1 MFIKLPDVI
10 ILAGGLGTRLRDE
23 VKDAPKSM
31 APINGKPF
39 LEYQLKQIHAAGL
52 KKVILSTGYLGEQ
65 VQAYFGHRFMDMD
78 ILYSHE
84 KEPLG
89 TGGAV
94 KLAFSQVKTPYA
106 LIFNG
111 DTMFRINLDLF
122 FQRTIEKLAN
132 VTIALRSVEN
142 ASRYGSV
149 ECDAEGRILSFNEK
163 SNTMKPGLINGGIYL
178 ISSRYFRKFELPEVF
193 SLEKDFFGHQ
203 VNEGYFSG
211 QIFDNYFLD
220 IGIPED
226 YQKAQ
231 DEIRRFENR

>member
-10 ILAGGLGTRLRDE
+10 ILAGGLGTRLRGE

-31 APINGKPF
+31 APVNGRPF
-39 LEYQLKQIHAAGL
+39 LEYQLQQIHAAGL
-52 KKVILSTGYLGEQ
+52 KRVILSTGYLGEQ
-65 VQAYFGHRFMDMD
+65 VQAYFGNRFMDMD

-89 TGGAV
+89 TGGAI

-106 LIFNG
+106 MIFNG
-111 DTMFRINLDLF
+111 DTLFRINLDMF

-132 VTIALRSVEN
+132 VSIALRFVED

-149 ECDAEGRILSFNEK
+149 ECDVEGRILSFNEK
-163 SNTMKPGLINGGIYL
+163 TNTRKSGLINGGIYL
-178 ISSRYFRKFELPEVF
+178 IASRYFRQFDLPEVF
-193 SLEKDFFGHQ
+193 SLEKDFFGPQ
-203 VNEGYFSG
+203 VKEGYFSG
-211 QIFDNYFLD
+211 QVFDNYFLD

-226 YQKAQ
+226 YQRAQ
-231 DEIRRFENR
+231 HEIGRSEHR

>member
-10 ILAGGLGTRLRDE
+10 ILAGGLGTRLRGE
-23 VKDAPKSM
+23 VKDAPKAM
-31 APINGKPF
+31 APVNGRPF

-52 KKVILSTGYLGEQ
+52 KRVILSTGYLGEQ
-65 VQAYFGHRFMDMD
+65 VQAYFGDRFMDME

-89 TGGAV
+89 TGGAI
-94 KLAFSQVKTPYA
+94 KLAFSLVKTPYA

-122 FQRTIEKLAN
+122 FQRTIEKLAD
-132 VTIALRSVEN
+132 VSLALRFVED

-163 SNTMKPGLINGGIYL
+163 TNIRQPGLINGGIYL
-178 ISSRYFRKFELPEVF
+178 IASRYFRQFEFPEVF
-193 SLEKDFFGHQ
+193 SLEKEFFGTQ
-203 VNEGYFSG
+203 VSEGYFSG
-211 QIFDNYFLD
+211 QVFDNYFLD

-226 YQKAQ
+226 YQRAQ
-231 DEIRRFENR
+231 HEIGRSEY

>member
-10 ILAGGLGTRLRDE
+10 ILAGGLGTRLRGE

-31 APINGKPF
+31 APVNGRPF
-39 LEYQLKQIHAAGL
+39 LEYQLQQIHAAGL
-52 KKVILSTGYLGEQ
+52 KRVILSTGYLGEQ
-65 VQAYFGHRFMDMD
+65 VQAYFGNRFMDMD

-89 TGGAV
+89 TGGAI

-106 LIFNG
+106 MIFNG
-111 DTMFRINLDLF
+111 DTLFRINIDMF

-132 VTIALRSVEN
+132 VSIALRFVED

-149 ECDAEGRILSFNEK
+149 ECDVEGRILSFNEK
-163 SNTMKPGLINGGIYL
+163 TNTRKSGLINGGIYL
-178 ISSRYFRKFELPEVF
+178 IASRYFRQFDLPEVF
-193 SLEKDFFGHQ
+193 SLEKDFFGPQ
-203 VNEGYFSG
+203 VKEGYFSG
-211 QIFDNYFLD
+211 QVFDNYFLD

-226 YQKAQ
+226 YQRAQ
-231 DEIRRFENR
+231 HEIGRSEHR

>member
-10 ILAGGLGTRLRDE
+10 ILAGGLGTRLRGE

-31 APINGKPF
+31 APLNGKPF

-52 KKVILSTGYLGEQ
+52 KRVILSTGYLGEQ
-65 VQAYFGHRFMDMD
+65 VQAYFGDHFMDMD

-106 LIFNG
+106 MIFNG
-111 DTMFRINLDLF
+111 DTMFRINLDMF

-132 VTIALRSVEN
+132 VTIALRQVED

-149 ECDAEGRILSFNEK
+149 ECDSEGRIVSFSEK
-163 SNTMKPGLINGGIYL
+163 SNSTKPGLINGGIYL
-178 ISSRYFRKFELPEVF
+178 ISSRYFRQFELPEVF
-193 SLEKDFFGHQ
+193 SLEKDFFAPQ
-203 VNEGYFSG
+203 VKEGYFLG
-211 QIFDNYFLD
+211 QVFDNYFLD

-226 YQKAQ
+226 YQRAQ
-231 DEIRRFENR
+231 NEFEKF